1 MYTTSVVGSRFMWVL
16 EQGEVIMDAFESH
29 TYTSGPHPGYS
40 EKKQTVIDSVP
51 YLVYL
56 RVSRGLLTPR
66 PCKNGSAS
74 HTWTSDLKQQTPKAM
89 AKMSL
94 WIRSKFLTRI

>member
-1 MYTTSVVGSRFMWVL
+1 MLSN
-16 EQGEVIMDAFESH
+16 H
-29 TYTSGPHPGYS
+29 THTHQAHIRGTLK
-40 EKKQTVIDSVP
+40 KKQTVIDSVP

-94 WIRSKFLTRI
+94 WIRSKFLKPPDADIGNLVSLVLVRLF